1 LAFRDKPAGSKF
13 KDTNVWPIHKYAWK
27 DLFRA
32 AFRPNVRNLS
42 PAHIEKIATA
52 FEISLS
58 GSFGQQPVPNGRK
71 KSLRQYQGDCVFV
84 VHFGERAAGA
94 WVHSCRGTELFF
106 KGTANNFGR

>member
-58 GSFGQQPVPNGRK
+58 GSFGQQPVLNGRK